1 MRRQTRRPTGPR
13 PLASTATNV
22 HSVLVNAERAVGRS
36 ERGRTEYVSTFPQM
50 VESKTEQV
58 CCASFQRR
66 SDLRWAIREKNDSSS
81 ASTLTCWE
89 LAPSVVRP
97 SKEKEKVCPPV
108 RTKKSL
114 TIGSHPKICRSRW
127 LKNLS
132 HGCHFG
138 FAVTDV
144 QSRNPFRLGVVEHPT
159 PRTRLLRLETWNF
172 QLVLPTF
179 GWAEEC

>member
-22 HSVLVNAERAVGRS
+22 RSVLANAEWAVGRS

-58 CCASFQRR
+58 CCASFQKR
-66 SDLRWAIREKNDSSS
+66 SDLRWAIKEKNDSSS

-108 RTKKSL
+108 RTKESL
-114 TIGSHPKICRSRW
+114 TIGSHPKIYRW
-127 LKNLS
+127 LKS
-132 HGCHFG
+132 HGCRFR

-144 QSRNPFRLGVVEHPT
+144 QSQNPIRLGVVEHPT
-159 PRTRLLRLETWNF
+159 PRTRLQRLATWNF

-179 GWAEEC
+179 GWAEVC